1 MRGKAGL
8 RRDGVVVPDPQRAP
22 AHAIG
27 VVIAREGE
35 MVAGVEPA
43 VVGMAQAV
51 EFADVDHGLV
61 LSSRGAEH
69 RAAASRCSQDS
80 DGDRFYTRVDRN
92 LSFQFMRF
100 YGASRFI
107 RLGIFRRLLRP
118 WQLYRFV

>member
-1 MRGKAGL
+1 MADRAGADIGDDFHVAVRMRGKAGL

-69 RAAASRCSQDS
+69 RAAASRCSNSS
-80 DGDRFYTRVDRN
+80 DGDDWNGDVWGTSVSGRE
-92 LSFQFMRF
+92 
-100 YGASRFI
+100 
-107 RLGIFRRLLRP
+107 
-118 WQLYRFV
+118 